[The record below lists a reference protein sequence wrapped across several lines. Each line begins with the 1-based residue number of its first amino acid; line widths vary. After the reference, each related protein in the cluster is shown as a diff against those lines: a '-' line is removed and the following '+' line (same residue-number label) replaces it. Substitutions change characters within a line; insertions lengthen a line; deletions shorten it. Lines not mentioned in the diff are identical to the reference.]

1 MDKSSKFFFE
11 DQKYNKERIVRVLG
25 GNLALLKSKGILYED
40 SSGDLIFNYVGV
52 ISNGR
57 NVIFIL
63 PKYCNRHLDEHSKR
77 TLFNKLLKIFKKYS
91 GLNKSRES
99 DYFVSELDS
108 DEVSDFM
115 IADYLLNDFSLNGYY
130 QKKFTEYEIDGE
142 GIIDWSKTVNEIT
155 PVFSNGVPYYFSTYN
170 EVVQKDE
177 YHLIVKIHKWALSK
191 YFNDFGV
198 ILGFTGLEFDKS
210 CDGMKILDYADFF
223 GSVINKEIVNTYVDR
238 DVKLLKALKTAIDRE
253 ENQFS
258 KRPTLSLY
266 GTKYFHRVWEEVC
279 KTVFSHVNEY
289 VKKISRPNW
298 INFTDIEVNKEKKT
312 LEPDIIKAFEYRSK
326 EYFLIL
332 DAKYYNINFDGKKLE
347 GNPGVEDITKQL
359 LYDKALEK
367 LSRGKTKHNAFLFP
381 SSNSTN
387 TFKVFGSVDFDFLD
401 IAAVTLVYISAEQ
414 VYNLYL
420 ENKTFSTDDLFKFV
434 SEINKS
440 KKRHSVITSTLYGN
454 MFLFTKRLSDKN

>member
-155 PVFSNGVPYYFSTYN
+155 PVFSKGVPYYFSTYN
-170 EVVQKDE
+170 E
-177 YHLIVKIHKWALSK
+177 
-191 YFNDFGV
+191 
-198 ILGFTGLEFDKS
+198 
-210 CDGMKILDYADFF
+210 
-223 GSVINKEIVNTYVDR
+223 
-238 DVKLLKALKTAIDRE
+238 
-253 ENQFS
+253 
-258 KRPTLSLY
+258 
-266 GTKYFHRVWEEVC
+266 
-279 KTVFSHVNEY
+279 
-289 VKKISRPNW
+289 
-298 INFTDIEVNKEKKT
+298 
-312 LEPDIIKAFEYRSK
+312 
-326 EYFLIL
+326 
-332 DAKYYNINFDGKKLE
+332 
-347 GNPGVEDITKQL
+347 
-359 LYDKALEK
+359 
-367 LSRGKTKHNAFLFP
+367 
-381 SSNSTN
+381 
-387 TFKVFGSVDFDFLD
+387 
-401 IAAVTLVYISAEQ
+401 
-414 VYNLYL
+414 
-420 ENKTFSTDDLFKFV
+420 
-434 SEINKS
+434 
-440 KKRHSVITSTLYGN
+440 
-454 MFLFTKRLSDKN
+454 

>member
-1 MDKSSKFFFE
+1 M
-11 DQKYNKERIVRVLG
+11 
-25 GNLALLKSKGILYED
+25 
-40 SSGDLIFNYVGV
+40 
-52 ISNGR
+52 
-57 NVIFIL
+57 
-63 PKYCNRHLDEHSKR
+63 
-77 TLFNKLLKIFKKYS
+77 
-91 GLNKSRES
+91 
-99 DYFVSELDS
+99 
-108 DEVSDFM
+108 
-115 IADYLLNDFSLNGYY
+115 
-130 QKKFTEYEIDGE
+130 
-142 GIIDWSKTVNEIT
+142 
-155 PVFSNGVPYYFSTYN
+155 
-170 EVVQKDE
+170 
-177 YHLIVKIHKWALSK
+177 
-191 YFNDFGV
+191 
-198 ILGFTGLEFDKS
+198 
-210 CDGMKILDYADFF
+210 
-223 GSVINKEIVNTYVDR
+223 
-238 DVKLLKALKTAIDRE
+238 KTAIDRE

>member
-155 PVFSNGVPYYFSTYN
+155 PVFSKGVPYYFSTYN

-312 LEPDIIKAFEYRSK
+312 LEPDIIKAFEYLS
-326 EYFLIL
+326 LIH
-332 DAKYYNINFDGKKLE
+332 I
-347 GNPGVEDITKQL
+347 
-359 LYDKALEK
+359 
-367 LSRGKTKHNAFLFP
+367 
-381 SSNSTN
+381 
-387 TFKVFGSVDFDFLD
+387 
-401 IAAVTLVYISAEQ
+401 
-414 VYNLYL
+414 
-420 ENKTFSTDDLFKFV
+420 
-434 SEINKS
+434 
-440 KKRHSVITSTLYGN
+440 
-454 MFLFTKRLSDKN
+454 